1 MHRNERGSTTAVP
14 VTHRSVCETIEA
26 GRFTAVV
33 PSHGV
38 APADTEDQ
46 RKGEGQLMKDAI
58 KTAVRDPESAEAA
71 YRRRINAMLEQI
83 DLVGLHLVFNL
94 VLSLSQLI
102 HRKEV

>member
-1 MHRNERGSTTAVP
+1 MHRNERGSTTAVS
-14 VTHRSVCETIEA
+14 VTHRSVCETIKA

-46 RKGEGQLMKDAI
+46 RKGKGQMMKDAI

-94 VLSLSQLI
+94 VLSLAQSI